1 MRAICGRTS
10 KGELFVS
17 EQNRAVRF
25 EKIMQA
31 HPTKRKSP
39 DRRVQRT
46 HRLLHHALMSLITEK
61 KYELI
66 TVQEVLDRAD
76 VGRSTF
82 YTHFRDKDELLVEGF
97 QHFKN
102 LLASAQASSAAAPN
116 KSYERIIG
124 FSLAMFGHVSEYR
137 RVLRALLDSNGE
149 SVVRR
154 HLHSALVGVIQPEV
168 KAQLRERV
176 SGHCPVPSELLTHFL
191 VSTYVSVLT
200 WWLNSRNPVSS
211 KVIDAAYRQLVLPC
225 LASIVGEPHINKP
238 V

>member
-1 MRAICGRTS
+1 
-10 KGELFVS
+10 
-17 EQNRAVRF
+17 
-25 EKIMQA
+25 MQA
-31 HPTKRKSP
+31 HLAKGKKT

-46 HRLLHHALMSLITEK
+46 HRLLHHALMSLIAEK

-82 YTHFRDKDELLVEGF
+82 YTHFRDKEELLVEGF

-102 LLASAQASSAAAPN
+102 RLASAQASSAAAPS

-124 FSLAMFGHVSEYR
+124 FSLAMFEHVSEYR

-149 SVVRR
+149 TVVRR
-154 HLHSALVGVIQPEV
+154 HLHSALLGVIQPEV
-168 KAQLRERV
+168 KAQLQERV
-176 SGHCPVPSELLTHFL
+176 SGHCPVSPELLTHFL

-200 WWLNSRNPVSS
+200 WWLNSKAPISS
-211 KVIDAAYRQLVLPC
+211 KAIDAAYRQLVIPC
-225 LASIVGEPHINKP
+225 LASIFERPHSYKSA
-238 V
+238 

>member
-1 MRAICGRTS
+1 MRGHFA
-10 KGELFVS
+10 K
-17 EQNRAVRF
+17 A
-25 EKIMQA
+25 KKA
-31 HPTKRKSP
+31 

-46 HRLLHHALMSLITEK
+46 HRMLHQALMSLITEK

-97 QHFKN
+97 HHFKN
-102 LLASAQASSAAAPN
+102 RLASAQASSAAAPN
-116 KSYERIIG
+116 KSYQRIIG
-124 FSLAMFGHVSEYR
+124 FSLAMFEHVSEYR

-149 SVVRR
+149 TVVRR

-176 SGHCPVPSELLTHFL
+176 SEHCPVSPELLTHFL
-191 VSTYVSVLT
+191 VSTYLSVLT
-200 WWLNSRNPVSS
+200 WWLNSKNPLPP
-211 KVIDAAYRQLVLPC
+211 KGIDAAYRQLVLPC
-225 LASIVGEPHINKP
+225 LASIFERPHI
-238 V
+238 